1 MDTIAQVAL
10 QRGAAEENGNAPVVA
25 VEDLHKSFGTQQVLN
40 GVTLAVRRGET
51 LAVLGRSGTGKSVLL
66 RIIIGLQKPDSGSV
80 RIHGQDIAGL
90 NLDQLGKI
98 RMKMG
103 FLFQHAALYDSL
115 TVEQNVAF
123 PLQHHKKE
131 MPKSERAGRVAQLLA
146 EVGMEGSLTKMPSD
160 ISGGMQKRVGLARA
174 LALEPD
180 ILLLDEPTA
189 GLDPISAAEIDDLV
203 LKLQQEHHM
212 ASIVVTHDLHSAKTI
227 ADRLARIN
235 AGNVVIGTANPST
248 KLEVRGGTLAVTRSS
263 DGAQVFNA
271 TDGSVFSNGVISAS
285 TGFSLG
291 GSW

>member
-1 MDTIAQVAL
+1 MDTIDQIAIKQ
-10 QRGAAEENGNAPVVA
+10 GAAEEDGSAPVVS
-25 VEDLHKSFGTQQVLN
+25 VEDLHKSFGSQKVLN
-40 GVTLAVRRGET
+40 GIGLSVKRSET

-66 RIIIGLQKPDSGSV
+66 RLVIGLEKPDSGSV

-90 NLDQLGKI
+90 ALDQMGEIRKKI
-98 RMKMG
+98 G

-131 MPKSERAGRVAQLLA
+131 MSKSERGDRVRALLA
-146 EVGMEGSLTKMPSD
+146 EVGMEGDLEKMPSD

-189 GLDPISAAEIDDLV
+189 GLDPISSAEIDDLV
-203 LKLQQEHHM
+203 LKLQEEHHM

-227 ADRLARIN
+227 ADRLALIN
-235 AGNVVIGTANPST
+235 EGDVVIQGNFEELQ
-248 KLEVRGGTLAVTRSS
+248 KS
-263 DGAQVFNA
+263 DIEFVKEFLKH
-271 TDGSVFSNGVISAS
+271 S
-285 TGFSLG
+285 
-291 GSW
+291 